1 MKKLILCTGLSAVL
15 AAALSACGS
24 GAALPFTDMVF
35 GGEGS
40 DSREL
45 PETEE
50 QPGWYD
56 ELAKPLPTDRSG
68 AESPAEKRE
77 EALPDASQPPG
88 EASCVPEE
96 TSPVLEGTSPALEG
110 TSPAPEEGVR
120 TITISAAGDCSLGN
134 HQDQEYAYSFRQ
146 VYDQIEDEGYFFANV
161 QEYFAEDDLTIVN
174 FEGVLTYSEER
185 DETRTYNIKGDPGY
199 ARLLTAG
206 HIEAVSFA
214 NNHRLDY
221 GTRGSEDTVAALE
234 AEGILYAYDKNVCV
248 YDTEE
253 GIRVGVVSVNEL
265 AWGLGSEKLLK
276 EGIEKLREQGADLIL
291 ACCHWGI
298 ERENYPTENQRYL
311 GRKCVEL
318 GADLVIGHHPHVLQG
333 VEEYNGKFIIYS
345 LANFCFGANRNPA
358 DKDTM
363 IFQQTFT
370 FIDGVKQQDRQARV
384 IPCSVSSV
392 KDRNNFQPTPAQ
404 GEEAARII
412 GRINTYSI
420 EFGVAFAED
429 GTLAY

>member
-1 MKKLILCTGLSAVL
+1 VNKRVLGAGLGALLAIVL
-15 AAALSACGS
+15 AACGGGS
-24 GAALPFTDMVF
+24 ALPFTNMVF
-35 GGEGS
+35 GGEGGAP
-40 DSREL
+40 REI
-45 PETEE
+45 ETEE
-50 QPGWYD
+50 SPSVYD
-56 ELAKPLPTDRSG
+56 DLGKPIPTDMPTVESG
-68 AESPAEKRE
+68 K
-77 EALPDASQPPG
+77 EAQGETALAASSQ
-88 EASCVPEE
+88 PEE
-96 TSPVLEGTSPALEG
+96 TPLKPEETPL
-110 TSPAPEEGVR
+110 APEENILTV
-120 TITISAAGDCSLGN
+120 TISAAGDCSLGN

-161 QEYFAEDDLTIVN
+161 QDYFARDDMTIVN

-185 DETRTYNIKGDPGY
+185 DETRTYNIKGDPEY

-221 GTRGSEDTVAALE
+221 GARGSEDTVAALA
-234 AEGILYAYDKNVCV
+234 AEGILYAYDKNVSV
-248 YDTEE
+248 YETEK
-253 GIRVGVVSVNEL
+253 GIRVGVVSVNEV
-265 AWGLGSEKLLK
+265 AWGLGSEKLLA
-276 EGIEKLREQGADLIL
+276 EGISKLREQGVDLIL

-311 GRKCVEL
+311 GRKCIDL

-333 VEEYNGKFIIYS
+333 VEEYNGRFIIYS

-370 FIDGVKQQDRQARV
+370 FIDGVKQEDQQVRV

-392 KDRNNFQPTPAQ
+392 KERNNFQPTPAQ
-404 GEEAARII
+404 GEEATRII
-412 GRINTYSI
+412 GRINTYSKD
-420 EFGVAFAED
+420 FGVVFAED
-429 GTLAY
+429 GTLTP

>member
-1 MKKLILCTGLSAVL
+1 MKKLILWLGIC
-15 AAALSACGS
+15 ALMVIALTACGS
-24 GAALPFTDMVF
+24 GPDLPFTNMVF

-40 DSREL
+40 VPQETPEADESQSAYDFLGRPIPTDMSVEESNGEAQENTDLEDAPL
-45 PETEE
+45 PEENI
-50 QPGWYD
+50 
-56 ELAKPLPTDRSG
+56 L
-68 AESPAEKRE
+68 
-77 EALPDASQPPG
+77 
-88 EASCVPEE
+88 
-96 TSPVLEGTSPALEG
+96 
-110 TSPAPEEGVR
+110 

-146 VYDQIEDEGYFFANV
+146 AYDQIEDEGYFFANV
-161 QEYFAEDDLTIVN
+161 QDYFGSDDMTVVN

-206 HIEAVSFA
+206 NIEAVSFA
-214 NNHRLDY
+214 NNHRRDY
-221 GTRGSEDTVAALE
+221 GTRGSDDTVAALE
-234 AEGILYAYDKNVCV
+234 AEGILYAYDKNVCI
-248 YDTEE
+248 YETEK
-253 GIRVGVVSVNEL
+253 GIRIGIVSVNEV
-265 AWGLGSEKLLK
+265 AWGLGSEQLLA
-276 EGIEKLREQGADLIL
+276 EGIGKLQEQEVDLIL

-298 ERENYPTENQRYL
+298 ERENYPTENQKYL
-311 GRKCVEL
+311 GRKCIDL

-333 VEEYNGKFIIYS
+333 VEEYNGRFIIYS

-370 FIDGVKQQDRQARV
+370 FIDGVKQEDQQIQI

-404 GEEAARII
+404 GEEATRII
-412 GRINTYSI
+412 GRINIYSKD
-420 EFGVAFAED
+420 FGVVFGED
-429 GTLAY
+429 GMLAQ

>member
-1 MKKLILCTGLSAVL
+1 MRKHILWLSISVSL
-15 AAALSACGS
+15 VIMLSACGNVEDT
-24 GAALPFTDMVF
+24 LPFMGMVF
-35 GGEGS
+35 EEEKNAPQDISGE
-40 DSREL
+40 
-45 PETEE
+45 EE
-50 QPGWYD
+50 SQSVYD
-56 ELAKPLPTDRSG
+56 LLGKPLPTDPPVEVSS
-68 AESPAEKRE
+68 EEEQEEQVLEVSP
-77 EALPDASQPPG
+77 Q
-88 EASCVPEE
+88 PEE
-96 TSPVLEGTSPALEG
+96 NNIL
-110 TSPAPEEGVR
+110 

-134 HQDQEYAYSFRQ
+134 PQDQEYAYSFRQ
-146 VYDQIEDEGYFFANV
+146 VYDHIEDEGYFFANV
-161 QEYFAEDDLTIVN
+161 QDYFNSDDMTIVN

-185 DETRTYNIKGDPGY
+185 DETRTYNIKGDPEY

-221 GTRGSEDTVAALE
+221 GTRGSDDTVAALAE
-234 AEGILYAYDKNVCV
+234 EGILYAYDKNVSV
-248 YDTEE
+248 YETEK
-253 GIRVGVVSVNEL
+253 GIRIGIVSVNEV
-265 AWGLGSEKLLK
+265 AWGLGSEKLLA
-276 EGIEKLREQGADLIL
+276 EGIAKLQEQGADLIL

-311 GRKCVEL
+311 GRKCIDL

-370 FIDGVKQQDRQARV
+370 FIDGVKQEDQQV
-384 IPCSVSSV
+384 QIIPCSVSSV

-412 GRINTYSI
+412 ERINTYSKN
-420 EFGVAFAED
+420 FGVVFSED
-429 GTLAY
+429 GMLVQ

>member
-1 MKKLILCTGLSAVL
+1 MKKLILWLGISTLLVIVL
-15 AAALSACGS
+15 AACDG
-24 GAALPFTDMVF
+24 GPDLPFTGMVF
-35 GGEGS
+35 GGEES
-40 DSREL
+40 VPQEI
-45 PETEE
+45 PEAEE
-50 QPGWYD
+50 GQSSYD
-56 ELAKPLPTDRSG
+56 ILGRPIPTDM
-68 AESPAEKRE
+68 PVE
-77 EALPDASQPPG
+77 EAGGG
-88 EASCVPEE
+88 EQESTYLEE
-96 TSPVLEGTSPALEG
+96 TFLPKEDILTV
-110 TSPAPEEGVR
+110 
-120 TITISAAGDCSLGN
+120 TISAAGDCSLGN

-146 VYDQIEDEGYFFANV
+146 TYDQIEDEGYFFANV
-161 QEYFAEDDLTIVN
+161 QDYFDNDDMTIVN

-206 HIEAVSFA
+206 SIEAVSFA

-221 GTRGSEDTVAALE
+221 GTRGSDDTVAALA

-248 YDTEE
+248 YDTEK
-253 GIRVGVVSVNEL
+253 GIRIGIVSVNEV
-265 AWGLGSEKLLK
+265 AWGLGSEQLLA
-276 EGIEKLREQGADLIL
+276 EGIGKLQEQGADLIL

-298 ERENYPTENQRYL
+298 ERENYPTENQKYL
-311 GRKCVEL
+311 GHKCIDL

-363 IFQQTFT
+363 IFRQTFT
-370 FIDGVKQQDRQARV
+370 FIDGVKQEDRQIQI

-392 KDRNNFQPTPAQ
+392 KDRNNFQPTPVW

-412 GRINTYSI
+412 GRINTYSKD
-420 EFGVAFAED
+420 FGVFFTED
-429 GTLAY
+429 GLLAQ

>member
-1 MKKLILCTGLSAVL
+1 M
-15 AAALSACGS
+15 
-24 GAALPFTDMVF
+24 
-35 GGEGS
+35 
-40 DSREL
+40 
-45 PETEE
+45 
-50 QPGWYD
+50 
-56 ELAKPLPTDRSG
+56 
-68 AESPAEKRE
+68 
-77 EALPDASQPPG
+77 
-88 EASCVPEE
+88 
-96 TSPVLEGTSPALEG
+96 
-110 TSPAPEEGVR
+110 
-120 TITISAAGDCSLGN
+120 
-134 HQDQEYAYSFRQ
+134 
-146 VYDQIEDEGYFFANV
+146 
-161 QEYFAEDDLTIVN
+161 TIVN

-221 GTRGSEDTVAALE
+221 GTRGSDDTVAALE
-234 AEGILYAYDKNVCV
+234 AEGILYAYDKNVSI
-248 YDTEE
+248 YETEK
-253 GIRVGVVSVNEL
+253 GIRIGFVSVNEV
-265 AWGLGSEKLLK
+265 AWGLGSEQLLA
-276 EGIEKLREQGADLIL
+276 EGIGKLREQGADLIL

-298 ERENYPTENQRYL
+298 ERENYPTENQKYL
-311 GRKCVEL
+311 GRKCIDL

-345 LANFCFGANRNPA
+345 LANFCFGANRNPV

-370 FIDGVKQQDRQARV
+370 FVDGIKQEDQQVQV

-412 GRINTYSI
+412 GRINTYSSS
-420 EFGVAFAED
+420 FGVVFAED
-429 GTLAY
+429 GTLVQ